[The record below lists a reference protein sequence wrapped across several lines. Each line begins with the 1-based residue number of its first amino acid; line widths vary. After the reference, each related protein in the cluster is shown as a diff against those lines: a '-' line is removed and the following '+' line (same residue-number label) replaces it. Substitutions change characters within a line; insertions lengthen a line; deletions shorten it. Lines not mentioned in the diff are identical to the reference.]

1 MKEFFQVALTIL
13 IVIGACVGIYY
24 IIDDI
29 FVPDKDLKAQREEA
43 IKRSEEEQKNLVMKP
58 TYVAGVAISVY
69 NYNGHEYII
78 ADGGYGCCI
87 IHSESCQC
95 KYQ

>member
-13 IVIGACVGIYY
+13 IVICACVCIYY
-24 IIDDI
+24 TIGNM
-29 FVPDKDLKAQREEA
+29 KAQSDES
-43 IKRSEEEQKNLVMKP
+43 IKRSDEEEKNVVMKP
-58 TYVAGVAISVY
+58 TYVAGVSISVY

-78 ADGGYGCCI
+78 ADGGHGCCI

-95 KYQ
+95 KNQ

>member
-1 MKEFFQVALTIL
+1 MKEFFQIALAIL
-13 IVIGACVGIYY
+13 IVIGACIGIYY
-24 IIDDI
+24 MIDDM
-29 FVPDKDLKAQREEA
+29 FVPDEEVKSQMEEA
-43 IKRSEEEQKNLVMKP
+43 IKRSEEEQKNVVMKP

-95 KYQ
+95 KDQ